1 MDKVFYCGGVR
12 LLDFQI
18 RGADVELQ
26 DEREKRTILDLGFER
41 AWITDHLALRAMFEL
56 EESDGRVEHHQPETH
71 DGRSN
76 L

>member
-18 RGADVELQ
+18 RGADVELE
-26 DEREKRTILDLGFER
+26 DEKQRQTILDLGFER
-41 AWITDHLALRAMFEL
+41 AWITDHLALRAIFEIV
-56 EESDGRVEHHQPETH
+56 DADVDVEQRSETCEA
-71 DGRSN
+71 GPN

>member
-18 RGADVELQ
+18 SGADVEVK
-26 DEREKRTILDLGFER
+26 DEEQRQTILDLGFER
-41 AWITDHLALRAMFEL
+41 AWITDHLALRAIF
-56 EESDGRVEHHQPETH
+56 DIVEAEVDVEQ
-71 DGRSN
+71 RSQSCDARPN

>member
-18 RGADVELQ
+18 RGADVELRDGEQ
-26 DEREKRTILDLGFER
+26 RQTILDLGFER
-41 AWITDHLALRAMFEL
+41 AWITDHLALRAIFDLVEA
-56 EESDGRVEHHQPETH
+56 EVDVEQRSESCDARP
-71 DGRSN
+71 N

>member
-18 RGADVELQ
+18 RGADVELE
-26 DEREKRTILDLGFER
+26 DEEQRQAILDLGFER
-41 AWITDHLALRAMFEL
+41 AWITDHLALRAIFEIVDADVGV
-56 EESDGRVEHHQPETH
+56 EQRSESCEARP
-71 DGRSN
+71 N

>member
-18 RGADVELQ
+18 RGADVELE
-26 DEREKRTILDLGFER
+26 DEEQRQTVLDLGFER
-41 AWITDHLALRAMFEL
+41 AWITDHLALRAIF
-56 EESDGRVEHHQPETH
+56 DIVEAEVDVEQ
-71 DGRSN
+71 RSQSCDARPN

>member
-18 RGADVELQ
+18 RGADVELE
-26 DEREKRTILDLGFER
+26 DEEQRQTILDFGFER
-41 AWITDHLALRAMFEL
+41 AWITDHLALRAIF
-56 EESDGRVEHHQPETH
+56 DIVEAEVDVEQ
-71 DGRSN
+71 RSQSCDARPN

>member
-18 RGADVELQ
+18 QRQ
-26 DEREKRTILDLGFER
+26 TILDLGFER
-41 AWITDHLALRAMFEL
+41 AWITDHLALRAIF
-56 EESDGRVEHHQPETH
+56 DIVEAEVDVEQ
-71 DGRSN
+71 RSQSCDARPN

>member
-18 RGADVELQ
+18 RGADIELE
-26 DEREKRTILDLGFER
+26 DEEQRQTILDLGFER
-41 AWITDHLALRAMFEL
+41 AWITDHLALRAIFDLVEA
-56 EESDGRVEHHQPETH
+56 EVDVEQRSESYDTRLH
-71 DGRSN
+71 

>member
-18 RGADVELQ
+18 CGADVELE
-26 DEREKRTILDLGFER
+26 DEEQRQTTLDLGFER
-41 AWITDHLALRAMFEL
+41 AWITDHLALRAIFDLVEA
-56 EESDGRVEHHQPETH
+56 EVDVEQRSESYDTRLH
-71 DGRSN
+71 

>member
-18 RGADVELQ
+18 RGADVELE
-26 DEREKRTILDLGFER
+26 DEEQRQTILDLGFER
-41 AWITDHLALRAMFEL
+41 AWITDHLALRAIFDLVEA
-56 EESDGRVEHHQPETH
+56 EVDVEQRSESYDTRLH
-71 DGRSN
+71 